1 MTYQYNG
8 KSYILQ
14 DRLYYRVTEESVI
27 VDKNM
32 LRTQE
37 PVLPE
42 QPVSVPILPVL
53 PEPVLPEPVLPEPET
68 VLPEPE
74 TVLPEP
80 ETVLPEQIMIK
91 KKR

>member
-37 PVLPE
+37 PVSVPIL
-42 QPVSVPILPVL
+42 PVSVPILPVF
-53 PEPVLPEPVLPEPET
+53 PVLTEP
-68 VLPEPE
+68 
-74 TVLPEP
+74 
-80 ETVLPEQIMIK
+80 VLPEQIMIK

>member
-37 PVLPE
+37 PVSVPIL
-42 QPVSVPILPVL
+42 PVSVPILPVL
-53 PEPVLPEPVLPEPET
+53 PE
-68 VLPEPE
+68 
-74 TVLPEP
+74 
-80 ETVLPEQIMIK
+80 QIMIK

>member
-37 PVLPE
+37 
-42 QPVSVPILPVL
+42 PVSVPILPVL

>member
-37 PVLPE
+37 PV
-42 QPVSVPILPVL
+42 SVPILPVL
-53 PEPVLPEPVLPEPET
+53 PEPVLPEPVLPVSVPILPLLT
-68 VLPEPE
+68 VLTEP
-74 TVLPEP
+74 
-80 ETVLPEQIMIK
+80 VLPEQIMIK

>member
-37 PVLPE
+37 PVLP
-42 QPVSVPILPVL
+42 VSVPILPVL
-53 PEPVLPEPVLPEPET
+53 PEPVLPLPEPVLPVSVPILP
-68 VLPEPE
+68 VLPVLTEP
-74 TVLPEP
+74 
-80 ETVLPEQIMIK
+80 VLPEQIMIK

>member
-37 PVLPE
+37 PV
-42 QPVSVPILPVL
+42 SVPILPVL
-53 PEPVLPEPVLPEPET
+53 PEPVLPEPVLPVSVPILPVSVPILP
-68 VLPEPE
+68 VLPVLTEP
-74 TVLPEP
+74 
-80 ETVLPEQIMIK
+80 VLPEQIMIK

>member
-37 PVLPE
+37 PV
-42 QPVSVPILPVL
+42 SVPILPVL
-53 PEPVLPEPVLPEPET
+53 PEPVLPVSVPILPVSVPILPVFPVLTEP
-68 VLPEPE
+68 
-74 TVLPEP
+74 
-80 ETVLPEQIMIK
+80 VLPEQIMIK